1 LNPAVEPRA
10 FSDAAPSSFNLYRI
24 ASGGQSA
31 KRPALRENAKSS
43 KTSGKPNEEP
53 KLFLPD
59 PISARWF
66 VPRPS
71 CPRPS
76 PAPTPAHVQDCKE
89 SLMMWKR
96 GNKNMVGVDIGSS
109 SVKAVELQGK
119 NGEFQLV
126 SLGYESLQPDSVVDG
141 QIMEL
146 NSVSNA
152 IANIFNEHKIKTTRV
167 AAGVNGHSV
176 IVKNIVLP
184 QMTGDELQESFA
196 WHAEEHI
203 PFDISDVNLDYHV
216 TGSTPDAIQV
226 LMAACKRDKISNLKQ
241 TIQLA
246 GKQPVVIDV
255 DAFALQ
261 NCYELNYDPQPGQI
275 VALLNIGASTTNIN
289 ILNGDRSVFTRDASF
304 GGNQYTSLLQKELGL
319 NFDQA
324 EHVKRG
330 MPLPEGVEQR
340 EIAPILDTVSDI
352 LALEIQKTMDF
363 YRATVED
370 GESAVGTILVSGGG
384 SKLNGLVDF
393 LARQFEIPVEIFD
406 PFRKIKVD
414 SRGFDPEYMREMVPE
429 MAIAVGLALR
439 GVDAR

>member
-1 LNPAVEPRA
+1 
-10 FSDAAPSSFNLYRI
+10 
-24 ASGGQSA
+24 
-31 KRPALRENAKSS
+31 
-43 KTSGKPNEEP
+43 
-53 KLFLPD
+53 
-59 PISARWF
+59 
-66 VPRPS
+66 
-71 CPRPS
+71 
-76 PAPTPAHVQDCKE
+76 
-89 SLMMWKR
+89 MMFKR
-96 GNKNMVGVDIGSS
+96 GKKSMVGVDIGSS
-109 SVKAVELQGK
+109 SVKAVELQGRG
-119 NGEFQLV
+119 NDLQLL
-126 SLGYESLQPDSVVDG
+126 SLGFEALESDSVVDG

-146 NSVSNA
+146 NAVSNA
-152 IANIFNEHKIKTTRV
+152 ISNIFNEHKIKTTQV

-184 QMTGDELQESFA
+184 QMSEGELQESFA

-216 TGSTPDAIQV
+216 MDRSADAIHV
-226 LMAACKRDKISNLKQ
+226 LMAACKRDKVANLKQ

-246 GKQPVVIDV
+246 GKQPAVIDV

-261 NCYELNYDPQPGQI
+261 NCYELNYDPQPGQV

-289 ILNGDRSVFTRDASF
+289 ILNGVRSVFTRDATF

-319 NFDQA
+319 TFDQA
-324 EHVKRG
+324 ESVKRG
-330 MPLPEGVEQR
+330 MPLPEGAEVR
-340 EIAPILDTVSDI
+340 DVGPIMDTVSDI

-370 GESAVGTILVSGGG
+370 GESAVQKILISGGG
-384 SKLNGLVDF
+384 SKLTGLGDF
-393 LARQFEIPVEIFD
+393 LARRFEVSVEMFD

-414 SRGFDPEYMREMVPE
+414 ARGFDPDYMREIVPE

>member
-1 LNPAVEPRA
+1 MKWNT
-10 FSDAAPSSFNLYRI
+10 
-24 ASGGQSA
+24 
-31 KRPALRENAKSS
+31 KKS
-43 KTSGKPNEEP
+43 
-53 KLFLPD
+53 
-59 PISARWF
+59 I
-66 VPRPS
+66 
-71 CPRPS
+71 
-76 PAPTPAHVQDCKE
+76 
-89 SLMMWKR
+89 
-96 GNKNMVGVDIGSS
+96 VGVDIGSS

-119 NGEFQLV
+119 NNDFQLV
-126 SLGYESLQPDSVVDG
+126 SLGYEGLQPDSIVDG

-152 IANIFNEHKIKTTRV
+152 IGNIFNEHKIKTTRV

-184 QMTGDELQESFA
+184 QMSDDELQESFA

-216 TGSTPDAIQV
+216 TGTSEDAIHV
-226 LMAACKRDKISNLKQ
+226 LLAACKRDKVANVKQ
-241 TIQLA
+241 AIQLA

-289 ILNGDRSVFTRDASF
+289 ILNGARSVFTRDAIF

-319 NFDQA
+319 TFDQA
-324 EHVKRG
+324 ERVKRG
-330 MPLPEGVEQR
+330 MPMPEGSEHR
-340 EIAPILDTVSDI
+340 EIEPILETVSDI

-370 GESAVGTILVSGGG
+370 GGSAVQKILVSGGG
-384 SKLNGLVDF
+384 SKLKGLVDF
-393 LARQFEIPVEIFD
+393 LAKRFEVPAEIFD
-406 PFRKIKVD
+406 PFRKIRVD
-414 SRGFDPEYMREMVPE
+414 SRGFDPEYMREIVPE

>member
-1 LNPAVEPRA
+1 
-10 FSDAAPSSFNLYRI
+10 
-24 ASGGQSA
+24 
-31 KRPALRENAKSS
+31 
-43 KTSGKPNEEP
+43 
-53 KLFLPD
+53 
-59 PISARWF
+59 
-66 VPRPS
+66 
-71 CPRPS
+71 
-76 PAPTPAHVQDCKE
+76 
-89 SLMMWKR
+89 MMWKR
-96 GNKNMVGVDIGSS
+96 VNNSMVGVDIGSS

-119 NGEFQLV
+119 SGSFQLM
-126 SLGYESLQPDSVVDG
+126 SLGYESLEPDSIVDG

-146 NSVSNA
+146 NSVANA
-152 IANIFNEHKIKTTRV
+152 IATIFNEHKIKTTKV

-184 QMTGDELQESFA
+184 QMTADELEESFS

-216 TGSTPDAIQV
+216 MDKSADAIHV
-226 LMAACKRDKISNLKQ
+226 LMAACKRDKIANLKQ

-246 GKQPVVIDV
+246 GKQPAVIDV

-261 NCYELNYDPQPGQI
+261 NCYELNYDPQPREI

-289 ILNGDRSVFTRDASF
+289 VLSGVRSVFTRDATF

-319 NFDQA
+319 TFEQA
-324 EHVKRG
+324 EQVKRG
-330 MPLPEGVEQR
+330 MPIPEGIEQR
-340 EIAPILDTVSDI
+340 EIEPILDTVSDI

-370 GESAVGTILVSGGG
+370 GESAVGKILISGGG
-384 SKLNGLVDF
+384 SKLKGLVEF
-393 LARQFEIPVEIFD
+393 LSKRFDMPVELFD

-414 SRGFDPEYMREMVPE
+414 SRGFDPEYMREIVPE

>member
-1 LNPAVEPRA
+1 
-10 FSDAAPSSFNLYRI
+10 
-24 ASGGQSA
+24 
-31 KRPALRENAKSS
+31 
-43 KTSGKPNEEP
+43 
-53 KLFLPD
+53 
-59 PISARWF
+59 
-66 VPRPS
+66 
-71 CPRPS
+71 
-76 PAPTPAHVQDCKE
+76 
-89 SLMMWKR
+89 MMFKR
-96 GNKNMVGVDIGSS
+96 GKKSMVGVDIGSS
-109 SVKAVELQGK
+109 SVKAVELQGRGK
-119 NGEFQLV
+119 DLQLL
-126 SLGYESLQPDSVVDG
+126 SLGFEALEADSVVDG
-141 QIMEL
+141 QIIEL
-146 NSVSNA
+146 NAVSNA
-152 IANIFNEHKIKTTRV
+152 ISNIFNEHKIKTTQV

-184 QMTGDELQESFA
+184 QMSDGELQESFA

-216 TGSTPDAIQV
+216 MDRSGDAIHV
-226 LMAACKRDKISNLKQ
+226 LMAACKRDKVANLKQ

-246 GKQPVVIDV
+246 GKQPTIIDV

-289 ILNGDRSVFTRDASF
+289 ILNGVRSVFTRDATF

-319 NFDQA
+319 TFDQA
-324 EHVKRG
+324 ESVKRG
-330 MPLPEGVEQR
+330 MPLPEGAEVR
-340 EIAPILDTVSDI
+340 DVGPIMDTVSDI

-370 GESAVGTILVSGGG
+370 GDSAVQKILVSGGG
-384 SKLNGLVDF
+384 SKLTGLADF
-393 LARQFEIPVEIFD
+393 LARRFEVSVEMFD

-414 SRGFDPEYMREMVPE
+414 ARGFDPDYMREIVPE